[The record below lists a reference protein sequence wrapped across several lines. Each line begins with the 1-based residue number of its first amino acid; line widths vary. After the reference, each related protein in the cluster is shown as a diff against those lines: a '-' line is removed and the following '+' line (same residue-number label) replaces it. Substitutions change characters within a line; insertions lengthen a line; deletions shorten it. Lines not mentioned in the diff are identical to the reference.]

1 MNITDIFGSLSCQ
14 FDLFLFAPGANIN
27 FYKNLISQWRWA
39 SLNRFSRS
47 NHASAFPL
55 EDMHDQLIP
64 RTVSLIQNVK
74 HIMVNKDPRFVNL
87 RAGQKVS

>member
-1 MNITDIFGSLSCQ
+1 MNITDIFGSLPYQ

-27 FYKNLISQWRWA
+27 FYKNLISKGQWA

-55 EDMHDQLIP
+55 EDMNDQLIP
-64 RTVSLIQNVK
+64 RTVSLIQKVK
-74 HIMVNKDPRFVNL
+74 HIMRNKDPRFLNL
-87 RAGQKVS
+87 HAGHRK